1 MHRGVMKIIRP
12 VANKIGKSVTKV
24 TAPIRSTKAWK
35 WLRKYVLRSP
45 FGGYFVSSWQELKQ
59 VTWPD
64 RKTSV
69 KLTGVVITFTLIFV
83 AFTALLDLGFERVA
97 REIFLK

>member
-1 MHRGVMKIIRP
+1 VKFFRPAGKKIAEIT
-12 VANKIGKSVTKV
+12 NKV
-24 TAPIRSTKAWK
+24 TEPVRKTGAWK

-45 FGGYFVSSWQELKQ
+45 FRGYIASSWRELKH

-64 RKTSV
+64 RKTSI
-69 KLTGVVITFTLIFV
+69 KLTGVVIAFTLIFV